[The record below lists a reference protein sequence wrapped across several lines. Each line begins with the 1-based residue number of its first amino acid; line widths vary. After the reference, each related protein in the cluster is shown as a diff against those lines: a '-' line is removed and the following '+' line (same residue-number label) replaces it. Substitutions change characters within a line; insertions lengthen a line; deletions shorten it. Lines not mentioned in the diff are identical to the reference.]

1 MFGVKKMRRLSILGS
16 TGSIGRQ
23 TLEVVRKAPS
33 DFTVEALT
41 CESDIDTLYDQ
52 IMEFNPKLVS
62 VVNEDKAKELSDR
75 LKGCG
80 NNTEVITGRKGNITA
95 ATIYSSDTLVG
106 AIVGF
111 AGLEPVYHAVLSGKD
126 IALANK
132 ETLVAG
138 GDIIMPL
145 IKEKGVK
152 MLPIDSEHS
161 AIWQCLKGEKRSD
174 LDRILITASGGP
186 FRGMTREQLENVR
199 PEDALRHPTW
209 NMGGKITIDSAT
221 MMNKG
226 LEIIEAHHLY
236 DIECDRIDVVVYP
249 QSVIHSMI
257 RLKDGSVL
265 AQMGKPSMVL
275 PIEVALYYPD
285 RGPSIVSEFDP
296 FEAALSEL
304 TFEPCDTEVFRLV
317 KLAYE
322 AGGKGG
328 LVPTVMNAANE
339 AAVRAFLKGKIDFL
353 GIEKTVFETVEK
365 MDPEIS
371 SIELTLESIERAD
384 TEARIF
390 ANELIDGKNR

>member
-1 MFGVKKMRRLSILGS
+1 MRKLSILGS
-16 TGSIGRQ
+16 TGSIGKQ
-23 TLEVVRKAPS
+23 TLEVVRKAS
-33 DFTVEALT
+33 GDFTVEALT
-41 CESDIDTLYDQ
+41 CGSDIDTLFDQ
-52 IMEFNPKLVS
+52 IKEFRPKVCS
-62 VVNEDKAKELSDR
+62 VVDPDKASELSGKLRDS
-75 LKGCG
+75 GI
-80 NNTEVITGRKGNITA
+80 NIEVLTGKEGNITC
-95 ATIYSSDTLVG
+95 ATLDSCDTVVG

-138 GDIIMPL
+138 GDVIMPL
-145 IKEKGVK
+145 IREKGVM

-161 AIWQCLKGEKRSD
+161 AIWQCLKGERRDD

-186 FRGMTREQLENVR
+186 FRGKSRSDMERVTV
-199 PEDALRHPTW
+199 EDALHHPTW

-236 DIECDRIDVVVYP
+236 GIECDRIDVVVHP

-275 PIEVALYYPD
+275 PIEVALYYPE
-285 RGPSIVSEFDP
+285 RGPSIVTEFDP
-296 FEAALSEL
+296 FDAAMSCL

-317 KLAYE
+317 RLAYE
-322 AGGKGG
+322 AGKKGG
-328 LVPTVMNAANE
+328 LIPTVMNAANE
-339 AAVRAFLKGKIDFL
+339 SAVRAFLAGRIGFL
-353 GIEKTVFETVEK
+353 DIERTVFETVEK
-365 MDPEIS
+365 MSPSASGIS
-371 SIELTLESIERAD
+371 LTLESICQTD
-384 TEARIF
+384 KEARAF
-390 ANELIDGKNR
+390 ADEIINGKID

>member
-1 MFGVKKMRRLSILGS
+1 MRKLSILGS
-16 TGSIGRQ
+16 TGSIGKQ
-23 TLEVVRKAPS
+23 TLEVARKAPS

-41 CESDIDTLYDQ
+41 CGSDIDTLFDQ
-52 IMEFNPKLVS
+52 VKEFRPKVCS
-62 VVNEDKAKELSDR
+62 VVDEQKAIELEGR
-75 LKGCG
+75 LKSEGID
-80 NNTEVITGRKGNITA
+80 TEVLKGNEGNITV
-95 ATIYSSDTLVG
+95 ATLDSIDTVVG

-111 AGLEPVYHAVLSGKD
+111 AGLEPVYHGILSGKD

-145 IKEKGVK
+145 IREKGVM

-161 AIWQCLKGEKRSD
+161 AIWQCLKGEKRAD

-186 FRGMTREQLENVR
+186 FRGMTREQLEGVTLQ
-199 PEDALRHPTW
+199 DALHHPTW

-236 DIECDRIDVVVYP
+236 GISCNKIDVVVHP
-249 QSVIHSMI
+249 QSIIHSMI

-275 PIEVALYYPD
+275 PIEVALYYPE
-285 RGPSIVSEFDP
+285 RGPSIVTEFDP
-296 FEAALSEL
+296 FADGMSNL

-317 KLAYE
+317 KLAYKT
-322 AGGKGG
+322 GDKGG
-328 LVPTVMNAANE
+328 LYPTVMNAANE
-339 AAVRAFLKGKIDFL
+339 AAVMSYLAGKIRFL
-353 GIEKTVFETVEK
+353 DIERTVFETVEK
-365 MDPEIS
+365 MDPFIRNAS
-371 SIELTLESIERAD
+371 LTIETIEQTDRD
-384 TEARIF
+384 ARIF
-390 ANELIDGKNR
+390 AGEIIKGKIN

>member
-1 MFGVKKMRRLSILGS
+1 MRRLSILGS
-16 TGSIGRQ
+16 TGSIGKQ
-23 TLEVVRKAPS
+23 TLEVARKAPA
-33 DFTVEALT
+33 DFTVEALS
-41 CESDIDTLYDQ
+41 CDSDIDTLFGQ
-52 IMEFNPKLVS
+52 IEEFRPKVCS
-62 VVNEDKAKELSDR
+62 VINDKKACELADR
-75 LKGCG
+75 LKAAGI
-80 NNTEVITGRKGNITA
+80 NTEVLTGKEGNITIS
-95 ATIYSSDTLVG
+95 TLDSIDTVVG

-111 AGLEPVYHAVLSGKD
+111 AGLEPVYHGILSGKD

-145 IKEKGVK
+145 IKEKGVA

-161 AIWQCLKGEKRSD
+161 AIWQCLKGEKRED

-186 FRGMTREQLENVR
+186 FRGMKREELENVTL
-199 PEDALRHPTW
+199 ENALHHPTW

-236 DIECDRIDVVVYP
+236 GISCSKIDVVVHP
-249 QSVIHSMI
+249 QSIIHSMI

-285 RGPSIVSEFDP
+285 RGPSIVTEFDP
-296 FEAALSEL
+296 FSQGMNNL

-322 AGGKGG
+322 TGDKGG
-328 LVPTVMNAANE
+328 LYPTVMNAANE
-339 AAVRAFLKGKIDFL
+339 SAVRSYLKGKIKFL
-353 GIEKTVFETVEK
+353 DIERTVFDTVEK
-365 MDPEIS
+365 MDPQIKDAS
-371 SIELTLESIERAD
+371 LTIETIGQAD
-384 TEARIF
+384 KDARIY
-390 ANELIDGKNR
+390 ADEIIDGKI

>member
-1 MFGVKKMRRLSILGS
+1 MRRLSILGS
-16 TGSIGRQ
+16 TGSIGKQ
-23 TLEVVRKAPS
+23 TLEVARKAPS
-33 DFTVEALT
+33 DFSVEALS
-41 CESDIDTLYDQ
+41 CDSDIDTLYGQ
-52 IMEFNPKLVS
+52 IEEFRPKVCS
-62 VVNEDKAKELSDR
+62 VVNESKAKELSDR
-75 LKGCG
+75 LKASGI
-80 NNTEVITGRKGNITA
+80 NTEVLTGKEGNITIS
-95 ATIYSSDTLVG
+95 TLDSIDTVVG

-111 AGLEPVYHAVLSGKD
+111 AGLEPVYHGILSGKD

-145 IKEKGVK
+145 IREKGVA

-161 AIWQCLKGEKRSD
+161 AIWQCLKGEKRAD

-186 FRGMTREQLENVR
+186 FRGMKREDLESVTL
-199 PEDALRHPTW
+199 EDALHHPTW

-236 DIECDRIDVVVYP
+236 GIACSKIDVVVHP
-249 QSVIHSMI
+249 QSIIHSMI

-285 RGPSIVSEFDP
+285 RGPSIVTEFDP
-296 FEAALSEL
+296 FAEGMSNL

-322 AGGKGG
+322 TGDKGG
-328 LVPTVMNAANE
+328 LYPTVMNAANE
-339 AAVRAFLKGKIDFL
+339 SAVRSYLKGKIKFL
-353 GIEKTVFETVEK
+353 DIERTVFETVEK
-365 MDPEIS
+365 MDPKIKDS
-371 SIELTLESIERAD
+371 SLTIETIEQAD
-384 TEARIF
+384 KDARIY
-390 ANELIDGKNR
+390 ADEIIDGKI

>member
-1 MFGVKKMRRLSILGS
+1 MRRLSILGS
-16 TGSIGRQ
+16 TGSIGKQ
-23 TLEVVRKAPS
+23 TLEVARKAPS
-33 DFTVEALT
+33 DFTVEALS
-41 CESDIDTLYDQ
+41 CDSDIDTLYGQ
-52 IMEFNPKLVS
+52 IEEFRPKVCS
-62 VVNEDKAKELSDR
+62 VVNENKAIELQER
-75 LKGCG
+75 LKAAGID
-80 NNTEVITGRKGNITA
+80 TEFLTGKEGNITIS
-95 ATIYSSDTLVG
+95 TLDSIDTVVC
-106 AIVGF
+106 AIVVF
-111 AGLEPVYHAVLSGKD
+111 AGLEPVYHGILSGKD

-145 IKEKGVK
+145 IREKGVA

-161 AIWQCLKGEKRSD
+161 AIWQCLKGEKREH

-186 FRGMTREQLENVR
+186 FRGMTREELENVTL
-199 PEDALRHPTW
+199 ENALHHPTW

-236 DIECDRIDVVVYP
+236 GISCSKIDVVVHP
-249 QSVIHSMI
+249 QSIIHSMI

-285 RGPSIVSEFDP
+285 RGPSIVTEFDP
-296 FEAALSEL
+296 FAQGMNNL

-322 AGGKGG
+322 TGDKGG
-328 LVPTVMNAANE
+328 LYPTVMNAANE
-339 AAVRAFLKGKIDFL
+339 SAVRSYLKGKIKFL
-353 GIEKTVFETVEK
+353 DIERTVFDTVEK
-365 MDPEIS
+365 MDPEIKDS
-371 SIELTLESIERAD
+371 PLTIETIAQAD
-384 TEARIF
+384 RDARIY
-390 ANELIDGKNR
+390 ADEIIDGKI

>member
-1 MFGVKKMRRLSILGS
+1 MRRLSILGS
-16 TGSIGRQ
+16 TGSIGKQ
-23 TLEVVRKAPS
+23 TLEVARKAPS
-33 DFTVEALT
+33 DFSVEALS
-41 CESDIDTLYDQ
+41 CDSDIDTLYCQ
-52 IMEFNPKLVS
+52 IEEFRPKVCS
-62 VVNEDKAKELSDR
+62 VVNEKKAIELQER
-75 LKGCG
+75 LKAAGIDTDVLTGKEG
-80 NNTEVITGRKGNITA
+80 NVAISTLDSI
-95 ATIYSSDTLVG
+95 DTVVG

-111 AGLEPVYHAVLSGKD
+111 AGLEPVYHGILSGKD

-145 IKEKGVK
+145 IREKGVA

-161 AIWQCLKGEKRSD
+161 AIWQCLKGEKRAD

-186 FRGMTREQLENVR
+186 FRGMTREQLENVTL
-199 PEDALRHPTW
+199 ENALHHPTW

-236 DIECDRIDVVVYP
+236 GIACSKIDVVVHP
-249 QSVIHSMI
+249 QSIIHSMI

-285 RGPSIVSEFDP
+285 RGPSIVTEFDP
-296 FEAALSEL
+296 FAEGMNNL

-322 AGGKGG
+322 TGDKGG
-328 LVPTVMNAANE
+328 LYPTVMNAANE
-339 AAVRAFLKGKIDFL
+339 SAVRSYLKGKINFL
-353 GIEKTVFETVEK
+353 DIERTVFDTVAK
-365 MDPEIS
+365 MDPQIKDMPLT
-371 SIELTLESIERAD
+371 IETIAQAD
-384 TEARIF
+384 NDARIY
-390 ANELIDGKNR
+390 ADEIIDGKI

>member
-1 MFGVKKMRRLSILGS
+1 MRRLSILGS
-16 TGSIGRQ
+16 TGSIGKQ

-41 CESDIDTLYDQ
+41 CGSDIDSLYDQ
-52 IMEFNPKLVS
+52 ILEFRPKICS
-62 VVNEDKAKELSDR
+62 VVDEKKALELSDR
-75 LKGCG
+75 LRSSGI
-80 NNTEVITGRKGNITA
+80 NIEVLTGKEGNITC
-95 ATIYSSDTLVG
+95 ATLDSCDTVVG

-111 AGLEPVYHAVLSGKD
+111 AGLEPVYYAVLSGKD

-138 GDIIMPL
+138 GDVIMPL
-145 IKEKGVK
+145 IREKGVM

-186 FRGMTREQLENVR
+186 FRGRSREDLEKVTV
-199 PEDALRHPTW
+199 EAALQHPTW

-236 DIECDRIDVVVYP
+236 GIDCGRIDVVVHP

-275 PIEVALYYPD
+275 PIEVALYYPE
-285 RGPSIVSEFDP
+285 RGPSIVTEFDP
-296 FEAALSEL
+296 FDAAMSNL

-322 AGGKGG
+322 AGKKGG
-328 LVPTVMNAANE
+328 LIPTVMNAANE
-339 AAVRAFLKGKIDFL
+339 SAVMAFLAGRIGFL
-353 GIEKTVFETVEK
+353 DIEKTIYETVEK
-365 MDPEIS
+365 MEPSVS
-371 SIELTLESIERAD
+371 SIELNIESICQTDRN
-384 TEARIF
+384 ARIF
-390 ANELIDGKNR
+390 ADELIERKIR

>member
-1 MFGVKKMRRLSILGS
+1 MRKLSILGS
-16 TGSIGRQ
+16 TGSIGKQ
-23 TLEVVRKAPS
+23 TLEVARKAPS

-41 CESDIDTLYDQ
+41 CGSDIDTLFDQ
-52 IMEFNPKLVS
+52 IKEFRPKVCS
-62 VVNEDKAKELSDR
+62 VVNEEKAVELEAKLKSAGIATEV
-75 LKGCG
+75 LKG
-80 NNTEVITGRKGNITA
+80 NEGNITV
-95 ATIYSSDTLVG
+95 ATLDCIDTVVG

-111 AGLEPVYHAVLSGKD
+111 AGLEPVYHGILGGKD

-145 IKEKGVK
+145 IREKGVN

-161 AIWQCLKGEKRSD
+161 AIWQCLKGEKRED

-186 FRGMTREQLENVR
+186 FRGMSREQLENVTL
-199 PEDALRHPTW
+199 EDALHHPTW

-236 DIECDRIDVVVYP
+236 GIACSKIDVVVHP
-249 QSVIHSMI
+249 QSIIHSMI

-285 RGPSIVSEFDP
+285 RGPSIVTEFDP
-296 FEAALSEL
+296 FAEGMSNL

-322 AGGKGG
+322 TGDKGG
-328 LVPTVMNAANE
+328 LYPAVMNAANE
-339 AAVRAFLKGKIDFL
+339 SAVMSYLAGKIRFL
-353 GIEKTVFETVEK
+353 DIERTVFETVEK
-365 MDPEIS
+365 MDPIIRNASLTIETIEQTDRDARVYAGEI
-371 SIELTLESIERAD
+371 INRKI
-384 TEARIF
+384 
-390 ANELIDGKNR
+390 NE

>member
-1 MFGVKKMRRLSILGS
+1 MRRLSILGS
-16 TGSIGRQ
+16 TGSIGKQ
-23 TLEVVRKAPS
+23 TLEVARKAPS
-33 DFTVEALT
+33 DFTVESLT
-41 CESDIDTLYDQ
+41 CSGDIDTLYSQ
-52 IMEFNPKLVS
+52 IEEFRPKVCS
-62 VVNEDKAKELSDR
+62 VVDEQKAAQLSSR
-75 LKGCG
+75 LKEAGIG
-80 NNTEVITGRKGNITA
+80 TEVLTGKEGNIA
-95 ATIYSSDTLVG
+95 CATLDSCDTVVG

-111 AGLEPVYHAVLSGKD
+111 AGLEPVYHGILAGKD

-161 AIWQCLKGEKRSD
+161 AIWQCLKGEKRED

-186 FRGMTREQLENVR
+186 FRGMTREQLENVTLQ
-199 PEDALRHPTW
+199 DALHHPTW

-236 DIECDRIDVVVYP
+236 GIDCDRIDVVVHP
-249 QSVIHSMI
+249 QSIIHSMI

-285 RGPSIVSEFDP
+285 RGPSIVKEFDP
-296 FEAALSEL
+296 FDIACSNI

-322 AGGKGG
+322 AGRKGG

-339 AAVRAFLKGKIDFL
+339 SAVRAYLSGKINFL
-353 GIEKTVFETVEK
+353 GIERTVFETVEK
-365 MDPEIS
+365 MEPSIS
-371 SIELTLESIERAD
+371 GIDLTIESVEKAD
-384 TEARIF
+384 SDARIY
-390 ANELIDGKNR
+390 ADEIIAGKI

>member
-1 MFGVKKMRRLSILGS
+1 MRKLSILGS
-16 TGSIGRQ
+16 TGSIGKQ
-23 TLEVVRKAPS
+23 TLEVARKAPS

-41 CESDIDTLYDQ
+41 CGSDIDTLFDQ
-52 IMEFNPKLVS
+52 VKEFRPKVCS
-62 VVNEDKAKELSDR
+62 VVDEQKAIELEGR
-75 LKGCG
+75 LKSEGID
-80 NNTEVITGRKGNITA
+80 TEVLKGNEGNITV
-95 ATIYSSDTLVG
+95 ATLDSIDTVVG

-111 AGLEPVYHAVLSGKD
+111 AGLEPVYHGILSGKD

-145 IKEKGVK
+145 IREKGVM

-161 AIWQCLKGEKRSD
+161 AIWQCLKGEKRAD

-186 FRGMTREQLENVR
+186 FRGMTRDQLEGVTLQ
-199 PEDALRHPTW
+199 DALHHPTW

-236 DIECDRIDVVVYP
+236 GISCNKIDVVVHP
-249 QSVIHSMI
+249 QSIIHSMI

-275 PIEVALYYPD
+275 PIEVALYYPE
-285 RGPSIVSEFDP
+285 RGPSIVTEFDP
-296 FEAALSEL
+296 FADGMSNL

-317 KLAYE
+317 KLAYKT
-322 AGGKGG
+322 GDKGG
-328 LVPTVMNAANE
+328 LYPTVMNAANE
-339 AAVRAFLKGKIDFL
+339 AAVMSYLAGKIRFL
-353 GIEKTVFETVEK
+353 DIERTVFETVEK
-365 MDPEIS
+365 MDPFIRNAS
-371 SIELTLESIERAD
+371 LTIETIEQTDRD
-384 TEARIF
+384 ARIY
-390 ANELIDGKNR
+390 AGEIIKGKIN

>member
-1 MFGVKKMRRLSILGS
+1 MRRLSILGS
-16 TGSIGRQ
+16 TGSIGKQ

-41 CESDIDTLYDQ
+41 CGSDIDSLYDQ
-52 IMEFNPKLVS
+52 ILEFRPKVCS
-62 VVNEDKAKELSDR
+62 VVDEKKALELSDR
-75 LKGCG
+75 LRSSGI
-80 NNTEVITGRKGNITA
+80 NIEVLTGKEGNITC
-95 ATIYSSDTLVG
+95 ATLDSCDTVVG

-111 AGLEPVYHAVLSGKD
+111 AGLEPVYYAVLSGKD

-138 GDIIMPL
+138 GDVIMPL
-145 IKEKGVK
+145 IREKGVM

-186 FRGMTREQLENVR
+186 FRGRSREELEKVTV
-199 PEDALRHPTW
+199 EAALQHPTW

-236 DIECDRIDVVVYP
+236 GIDCGRIDVVVHP

-275 PIEVALYYPD
+275 PIEVALYYPE
-285 RGPSIVSEFDP
+285 RGPSIVTEFDP
-296 FEAALSEL
+296 FDAAMSNL

-322 AGGKGG
+322 AGKKGG
-328 LVPTVMNAANE
+328 LIPTVMNAANE
-339 AAVRAFLKGKIDFL
+339 SAVMAFLAGRIGFL
-353 GIEKTVFETVEK
+353 DIEKTIYETVEK
-365 MDPEIS
+365 MEPSVS
-371 SIELTLESIERAD
+371 SIELNIESICQTDRN
-384 TEARIF
+384 ARIF
-390 ANELIDGKNR
+390 ADELIERKIR

>member
-1 MFGVKKMRRLSILGS
+1 MRKLSILGS
-16 TGSIGRQ
+16 TGSIGKQ
-23 TLEVVRKAPS
+23 TLEVARKAPS

-41 CESDIDTLYDQ
+41 CGSDIDTLYEQ
-52 IMEFNPKLVS
+52 IVEFRPKVCS
-62 VVNEDKAKELSDR
+62 VVNEKKAMELADR
-75 LKGCG
+75 LKSAGIG
-80 NNTEVITGRKGNITA
+80 TEVLSGSEGNITV
-95 ATIYSSDTLVG
+95 ATLDCIDTVVG

-111 AGLEPVYHAVLSGKD
+111 AGLEPVYHGILSGKD

-145 IKEKGVK
+145 IRDKGVM

-161 AIWQCLKGEKRSD
+161 AIWQCLKGEKRED

-186 FRGMTREQLENVR
+186 FRGMSREELENVTL
-199 PEDALRHPTW
+199 ENALHHPTW

-236 DIECDRIDVVVYP
+236 GISCSKIDVVVHP

-275 PIEVALYYPD
+275 PIEVALYYPE
-285 RGPSIVSEFDP
+285 RGPSILKEFDP
-296 FEAALSEL
+296 FEAATSKL

-322 AGGKGG
+322 TGDKGG
-328 LVPTVMNAANE
+328 LYPTVMNAANE
-339 AAVRAFLKGKIDFL
+339 SAVNAYLAGKIKFL
-353 GIEKTVFETVEK
+353 DIEKTVFETVESMDAVISK
-365 MDPEIS
+365 MDLT
-371 SIELTLESIERAD
+371 IETIEQTD
-384 TEARIF
+384 KDARIH
-390 ANELIDGKNR
+390 ADELINGKISK

>member
-1 MFGVKKMRRLSILGS
+1 MRKLSILGS

-23 TLEVVRKAPS
+23 TLEVARKAPE

-41 CESDIDTLYDQ
+41 CDSDIETLYEQ
-52 IMEFNPKLVS
+52 IVEFTPPVCS
-62 VVNEDKAKELSDR
+62 VVREDKAQELSSR
-75 LKGCG
+75 LKSAGID
-80 NNTEVITGRKGNITA
+80 TEVLTGKEGNITV
-95 ATIYSSDTLVG
+95 ATLDSIDTIVG

-111 AGLEPVYHAVLSGKD
+111 AGLEPVYHAVLKGKD

-145 IKEKGVK
+145 IKEKGVM

-161 AIWQCLKGEKRSD
+161 AIWQCLKGEKRED

-186 FRGMTREQLENVR
+186 FRGMSREQLENVTVQ
-199 PEDALRHPTW
+199 DALHHPTW

-236 DIECDRIDVVVYP
+236 GIECSRIDVVVHP

-285 RGPSIVSEFDP
+285 RGPSIVNEFDP
-296 FEAALSEL
+296 FEAATSNL
-304 TFEPCDTEVFRLV
+304 TFEACDTEVFRLV

-322 AGGKGG
+322 TGDKGG
-328 LVPTVMNAANE
+328 LYPTVMNAANE
-339 AAVRAFLKGKIDFL
+339 SAVRAYLDGKIKFL
-353 GIEKTVFETVEK
+353 DIEKTVFETVEK
-365 MDPEIS
+365 MDPVIKNTN
-371 SIELTLESIERAD
+371 LTIDSVAQTD
-384 TEARIF
+384 KDARIY
-390 ANELIDGKNR
+390 ADELIAGKIKA

>member
-1 MFGVKKMRRLSILGS
+1 MRKLSVLGS
-16 TGSIGRQ
+16 TGSIGKQ
-23 TLEVVRKAPS
+23 TLEVARKAPS

-41 CESDIDTLYDQ
+41 CGSDIDTLYDQ
-52 IMEFNPKLVS
+52 ILEFRPGVCS
-62 VVNEDKAKELSDR
+62 VVNEQKAIELSAR
-75 LKGCG
+75 LKASGI
-80 NNTEVITGRKGNITA
+80 NTEVLTGSEGNITA
-95 ATIYSSDTLVG
+95 ATLDSIDTVVG
-106 AIVGF
+106 AVVGF
-111 AGLEPVYHAVLSGKD
+111 AGLEPVYHGILSGKD

-145 IKEKGVK
+145 IREKGVK

-161 AIWQCLKGEKRSD
+161 AIWQCLKGEKRED

-186 FRGMTREQLENVR
+186 FRGMTREQLENVTL
-199 PEDALRHPTW
+199 EKALHHPTW

-236 DIECDRIDVVVYP
+236 GISCSKIDVVVHP
-249 QSVIHSMI
+249 QSIIHSMI

-285 RGPSIVSEFDP
+285 RGPSIVKEFDP
-296 FEAALSEL
+296 FEAACSNL

-322 AGGKGG
+322 TGDKGG
-328 LVPTVMNAANE
+328 LYPTVMNAANE
-339 AAVRAFLKGKIDFL
+339 SAVNAYLAGRIKFLD
-353 GIEKTVFETVEK
+353 IERTVFETVNS
-365 MDPEIS
+365 MDSVIGNM
-371 SIELTLESIERAD
+371 ELTIESVKQTD
-384 TEARIF
+384 KDARIY
-390 ANELIDGKNR
+390 AEELINGKINS

>member
-1 MFGVKKMRRLSILGS
+1 MRRLSVLGS
-16 TGSIGRQ
+16 TGSIGKQ
-23 TLEVVRKAPS
+23 TLEVVRNAPA

-41 CESDIDTLYDQ
+41 CGSDTDTLFEQ
-52 IMEFNPKLVS
+52 IIEFRPKVCS
-62 VVNEDKAKELSDR
+62 VMDEKKAKELSDR
-75 LKGCG
+75 LKSSDINIDVLMG
-80 NNTEVITGRKGNITA
+80 TEGNIMC
-95 ATIYSSDTLVG
+95 ATLDSCDTVVG

-111 AGLEPVYHAVLSGKD
+111 AGLVPVYNAVLKGKD

-145 IKEKGVK
+145 IREKGVM

-161 AIWQCLKGEKRSD
+161 AIWQCLKGEARSD

-186 FRGMTREQLENVR
+186 FRGKTRDELEKVSVA
-199 PEDALRHPTW
+199 DALHHPTW

-236 DIECDRIDVVVYP
+236 GIECDRIDVVVHP

-265 AQMGKPSMVL
+265 AQMGKPSMIL
-275 PIEVALYYPD
+275 PIEVALYYPK
-285 RGPSIVSEFDP
+285 RGPSIVKEFDP
-296 FEAALSEL
+296 FDAAVSNL

-322 AGGKGG
+322 AGKRGG
-328 LVPTVMNAANE
+328 LFPTVMNAANE
-339 AAVRAFLKGKIDFL
+339 SAVRAYLAGKIGFL
-353 GIEKTVFETVEK
+353 GIEKTVFDTVEK
-365 MDPEIS
+365 MEPSIS
-371 SIELTLESIERAD
+371 GMELTIDSVCQTD
-384 TEARIF
+384 NDARIY
-390 ANELIDGKNR
+390 ADELIEGIIRE

>member
-1 MFGVKKMRRLSILGS
+1 MRRLSILGS
-16 TGSIGRQ
+16 TGSIGKQ
-23 TLEVVRKAPS
+23 TLEVARKAPS
-33 DFTVEALT
+33 DFTVEALS
-41 CESDIDTLYDQ
+41 CGSDIDTLYDQ
-52 IMEFNPKLVS
+52 ILEFRPKVCS
-62 VVNEDKAKELSDR
+62 VVDEKKALELKER
-75 LKGCG
+75 LKAANIG
-80 NNTEVITGRKGNITA
+80 TEVLSGKEGNIA
-95 ATIYSSDTLVG
+95 IATLDSIDTIVG

-111 AGLEPVYHAVLSGKD
+111 AGLEPVYHAVLKGKD

-145 IKEKGVK
+145 IQKMGVA

-161 AIWQCLKGEKRSD
+161 AIWQCLKGEKRED

-186 FRGMTREQLENVR
+186 FRGMKRSDLEKVTL
-199 PEDALRHPTW
+199 EDALHHPTW

-236 DIECDRIDVVVYP
+236 GISCKKIDVVVHP
-249 QSVIHSMI
+249 QSIIHSMI

-285 RGPSIVSEFDP
+285 RGPSIVTEFDP
-296 FEAALSEL
+296 FAQGMNNL

-322 AGGKGG
+322 TGDKGG
-328 LVPTVMNAANE
+328 LYPTVMNAANE
-339 AAVRAFLKGKIDFL
+339 SAVMSYLKGKIRFL
-353 GIEKTVFETVEK
+353 DIERTVFDTVEK

-371 SIELTLESIERAD
+371 GSELTIETIEQAD
-384 TEARIF
+384 RDARIY
-390 ANELIDGKNR
+390 ADEIIDGKINA

>member
-1 MFGVKKMRRLSILGS
+1 MRKLSVLGS
-16 TGSIGRQ
+16 TGSIGKQ
-23 TLEVVRKAPS
+23 TLEVARKAPS

-41 CESDIDTLYDQ
+41 CGSDIDTLYDQ
-52 IMEFNPKLVS
+52 ILEFRPGVCS
-62 VVNEDKAKELSDR
+62 VVNEQKAIELSAR
-75 LKGCG
+75 LKASGI
-80 NNTEVITGRKGNITA
+80 NTEVLTGSEGNITA
-95 ATIYSSDTLVG
+95 ATLDSIDTVVG
-106 AIVGF
+106 AVVGF
-111 AGLEPVYHAVLSGKD
+111 AGLEPVYHGILSGKD

-145 IKEKGVK
+145 IREKGVK
-152 MLPIDSEHS
+152 ILPIDSEHS
-161 AIWQCLKGEKRSD
+161 AIWQCLKGEKRED

-186 FRGMTREQLENVR
+186 FRGMTREQLENVTL
-199 PEDALRHPTW
+199 EKALHHPTW

-236 DIECDRIDVVVYP
+236 GISCSKIDVVVHP
-249 QSVIHSMI
+249 QSIIHSMI

-285 RGPSIVSEFDP
+285 RGPSIVKEFDP
-296 FEAALSEL
+296 FEAACSNL

-322 AGGKGG
+322 TGDKGG
-328 LVPTVMNAANE
+328 LYPTVMNAANE
-339 AAVRAFLKGKIDFL
+339 SAVNAYLAGRIKFLD
-353 GIEKTVFETVEK
+353 IERTVFETVNS
-365 MDPEIS
+365 MDSVIGNM
-371 SIELTLESIERAD
+371 ELTIESVKQTD
-384 TEARIF
+384 KDARIY
-390 ANELIDGKNR
+390 AEELINGKINS

>member
-1 MFGVKKMRRLSILGS
+1 MGS
-16 TGSIGRQ
+16 TGSIGKQ
-23 TLEVVRKAPS
+23 TLEVARKAPS
-33 DFTVEALT
+33 DFTVEALS
-41 CESDIDTLYDQ
+41 CDSDIDTLYGQ
-52 IMEFNPKLVS
+52 IEEFRPKVCS
-62 VVNEDKAKELSDR
+62 VVNEKKALELQER
-75 LKGCG
+75 LKAS
-80 NNTEVITGRKGNITA
+80 NIDTEVLTGKEGNITI
-95 ATIYSSDTLVG
+95 ATLDSIDTIVG

-111 AGLEPVYHAVLSGKD
+111 AGLEPVYHAVLKGKD

-145 IKEKGVK
+145 IKKMGVA

-161 AIWQCLKGEKRSD
+161 AIWQCLKGEKRAD

-186 FRGMTREQLENVR
+186 FRGMKREDLENVTL
-199 PEDALRHPTW
+199 EDALHHPTW

-236 DIECDRIDVVVYP
+236 GIACSKIDVVVHP
-249 QSVIHSMI
+249 QSIIHSMI

-275 PIEVALYYPD
+275 PIEVALYYPE
-285 RGPSIVSEFDP
+285 RGPSIVTEFDP
-296 FEAALSEL
+296 FAPGMNNL

-322 AGGKGG
+322 TGDKGG
-328 LVPTVMNAANE
+328 LYPTVMNAANE
-339 AAVRAFLKGKIDFL
+339 SAVRSYLKGKIKFL
-353 GIEKTVFETVEK
+353 DIERTVFETVEK
-365 MDPEIS
+365 MDPIIKDS
-371 SIELTLESIERAD
+371 PLTIETIEQAD
-384 TEARIF
+384 SDARIY
-390 ANELIDGKNR
+390 ADEIIDGKKD

>member
-1 MFGVKKMRRLSILGS
+1 MRRLSILGS
-16 TGSIGRQ
+16 TGSIGKQ
-23 TLEVVRKAPS
+23 TLEVARKAPS
-33 DFTVEALT
+33 DFTVEALS
-41 CESDIDTLYDQ
+41 CDSDIDTLYGQ
-52 IMEFNPKLVS
+52 IEEFRPRVCS
-62 VVNEDKAKELSDR
+62 VVNENKALELQER
-75 LKGCG
+75 LKASGID
-80 NNTEVITGRKGNITA
+80 TEVLTGKEGNIA
-95 ATIYSSDTLVG
+95 IATLDSIDTIVG

-111 AGLEPVYHAVLSGKD
+111 AGLEPVYHAVLKGKD

-145 IKEKGVK
+145 IKKMGVA

-161 AIWQCLKGEKRSD
+161 AIWQCLKGEKRED

-186 FRGMTREQLENVR
+186 FRGMKREELENVTL
-199 PEDALRHPTW
+199 ENALHHPTW

-236 DIECDRIDVVVYP
+236 GIACSKIDVVVHP
-249 QSVIHSMI
+249 QSIIHSMI

-285 RGPSIVSEFDP
+285 RGPSIVTEFDP
-296 FEAALSEL
+296 FAPGMNNL

-322 AGGKGG
+322 TGDKGG
-328 LVPTVMNAANE
+328 LYPTVMNAANE
-339 AAVRAFLKGKIDFL
+339 SAVRSYLKGKIKFL
-353 GIEKTVFETVEK
+353 DIERTVFETVEK
-365 MDPEIS
+365 MDPKIKDTPLT
-371 SIELTLESIERAD
+371 IETIEQAD
-384 TEARIF
+384 SDARIY
-390 ANELIDGKNR
+390 ADEIIDGKN

>member
-1 MFGVKKMRRLSILGS
+1 MRKLSILGS

-23 TLEVVRKAPS
+23 TLEVARKAPE

-41 CESDIDTLYDQ
+41 CDSDIETLYEQ
-52 IMEFNPKLVS
+52 IVEFRPRVCS
-62 VVNEDKAKELSDR
+62 VVREDKAKELSGR
-75 LKGCG
+75 LKSAGID
-80 NNTEVITGRKGNITA
+80 TEVLSGREGNITV
-95 ATIYSSDTLVG
+95 ATLDSIDTIVG

-111 AGLEPVYHAVLSGKD
+111 AGLEPVYHAVLKGKD

-145 IKEKGVK
+145 IREKGVM

-161 AIWQCLKGEKRSD
+161 AIWQCLKGEKRED

-186 FRGMTREQLENVR
+186 FRGMSRQQLESVTVQ
-199 PEDALRHPTW
+199 DALHHPTW

-236 DIECDRIDVVVYP
+236 GIECSRIDVVVHP

-285 RGPSIVSEFDP
+285 RGPSIVKEFDP
-296 FEAALSEL
+296 FEAATSNL
-304 TFEPCDTEVFRLV
+304 TFEACDTEVFRLV

-322 AGGKGG
+322 TGDKGG
-328 LVPTVMNAANE
+328 LYPTVMNAANE
-339 AAVRAFLKGKIDFL
+339 SAVRAYLDGKIKFL
-353 GIEKTVFETVEK
+353 DIERTVFETVEK
-365 MDPEIS
+365 MDPDIRNMNLT
-371 SIELTLESIERAD
+371 IETIAQTD
-384 TEARIF
+384 KDARIY
-390 ANELIDGKNR
+390 ADELIAGKIKS